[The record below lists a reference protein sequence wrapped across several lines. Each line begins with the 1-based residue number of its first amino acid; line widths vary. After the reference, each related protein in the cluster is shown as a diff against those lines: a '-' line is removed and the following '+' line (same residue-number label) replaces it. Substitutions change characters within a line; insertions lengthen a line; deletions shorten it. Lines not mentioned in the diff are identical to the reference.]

1 MTQAFVVFVAA
12 LVWTATVAV
21 HGGAVASPS
30 AFLAVFGCASVAL
43 LPAAFVWRHA
53 PPLGPES
60 RSLLHGATLAAVPLA
75 GFGALLFAKTH
86 HRALGGVTYAI
97 VAAGVV
103 TACGLLGRRISRISR
118 WGKAPSVA
126 LAAVANLSAGGV
138 AVWLMGAA
146 PGLGAAIDE
155 FAIGASVL
163 VLAAVTPLDRLP
175 GWTKHAAMAGVLAAG
190 GGVVL
195 FALNQD
201 LRRHLAEAAPVAT
214 FVVRVI
220 LL

>member
-1 MTQAFVVFVAA
+1 MTEAFVAFIAALGWTMFVALDIGRVAPPAA
-12 LVWTATVAV
+12 L
-21 HGGAVASPS
+21 
-30 AFLAVFGCASVAL
+30 LALFGCASVAL

-53 PPLGPES
+53 RPEGPES
-60 RSLLHGATLAAVPLA
+60 RGTLHGAMLAAVPLA
-75 GFGALLFAKTH
+75 AFGALLFERTH

-103 TACGLLGRRISRISR
+103 TAGALLGRRILGISR
-118 WGKAPSVA
+118 WGKAPSLA
-126 LAAVANLSAGGV
+126 LAAAANLSVLSV
-138 AVWLMGAA
+138 ALWLLFATPGPRAVVSDFLSGAV
-146 PGLGAAIDE
+146 
-155 FAIGASVL
+155 VL
-163 VLAAVTPLDRLP
+163 SIAAVTPLERLP
-175 GWTKHAAMAGVLAAG
+175 RWTRHAALAGFVAAA